1 MTGAGAEARL
11 ALTGSEYV
19 RQTARPLLA
28 GAAARVRAWLDD
40 GTDTSLARRMAGA
53 AFLIRVAS
61 AVLAYGSQVLFA
73 RWMGSSEFGIYVY
86 VWTWVLLIGGIVDI
100 GLASSAQRF
109 IPEYT
114 ERKQFALLRGFLVGA
129 RWLAFGVATAIGAAG
144 VLGVL
149 LLKPWLDHPVVLP
162 LLLACAALPMYGLM
176 HMQEGIARSYNWVN
190 LSNLPPY
197 VIRQVVLIALMGS
210 AYALGL
216 TTDAVSATI
225 MGVVSYWI
233 ICAGQFLVLNR
244 RLSRGIERGA
254 KSYDFKYWL
263 AISLPI
269 FLVETFYLLL
279 MYSDVLI
286 LKQYA
291 SPHDVAVYYAAA
303 KTLALVA
310 FVYYAVAQAA
320 AHKFTELHVNG
331 DRARLADYIA
341 HIVRLTFWP
350 SFGATVLVLAF
361 GVPLLWLFGRDFV
374 EGYHLMFILAVGLL
388 ARAAVGPVERLLIML
403 GQHYACAVI
412 YAAAFAINVVLCV
425 LLIPRLGTAGA
436 AVSISTALIVESIL
450 LFVVT
455 KRRLGYHVFVF
466 GRPRTPRA
474 DA

>member
-1 MTGAGAEARL
+1 L
-11 ALTGSEYV
+11 ALTGSEDA

-28 GAAARVRAWLDD
+28 HARARVRAWRAD
-40 GTDTSLARRMAGA
+40 TSDTSLAHRMAGA

-73 RWMGSSEFGIYVY
+73 RWMGSSEFGVFVY
-86 VWTWVLLIGGIVDI
+86 VWTWVLLIGGIVDF

-109 IPEYT
+109 IPEYI
-114 ERKQFALLRGFLVGA
+114 ERKQFDHLRGFLVGA
-129 RWLAFGVATAIGAAG
+129 RWLAFAAASATGALG
-144 VLGVL
+144 VLGVFL
-149 LLKPWLDHPVVLP
+149 FEPWLDHPVVVP
-162 LLLACAALPMYGLM
+162 LLLACGALPAYALT

-225 MGVVSYWI
+225 MGIVSYWI
-233 ICAGQFLVLNR
+233 ICVGQSLVLSR
-244 RLSRGIERGA
+244 RLARTVVHGPKA
-254 KSYDFKYWL
+254 YDFKYWL

-269 FLVETFYLLL
+269 FLIETFYLLL

-331 DRARLADYIA
+331 DRERLADYIA

-350 SFGATVLVLAF
+350 SFAATVLVLAF
-361 GVPLLWLFGRDFV
+361 GIPLLWLFGRTFV
-374 EGYHLMFILAVGLL
+374 EGYYLMFILAVGLL
-388 ARAAVGPVERLLIML
+388 ARASVGPVERLLIML
-403 GQHYACAVI
+403 DQHYACAMI
-412 YAAAFAINVVLCV
+412 YAAAFAINVILCV
-425 LLIPRLGTAGA
+425 LLIPRLGPAGA
-436 AVSISTALIVESIL
+436 AASLSTALVIESIL

-466 GRPRTPRA
+466 GRQRPRA
-474 DA
+474 DG

>member
-1 MTGAGAEARL
+1 VEVGFL
-11 ALTGSEYV
+11 ALTGSEDV
-19 RQTARPLLA
+19 RQLARVPLA
-28 GAAARVRAWLDD
+28 DTVARVRAWLAD
-40 GTDTSLARRMAGA
+40 GSDTSLAHRMAGT

-61 AVLAYGSQVLFA
+61 AVLAYASQVLFA

-86 VWTWVLLIGGIVDI
+86 VWTWVVLIGGIVDV

-114 ERKQFALLRGFLVGA
+114 ERGQFDLLRGFLVGA
-129 RWLAFGVATAIGAAG
+129 RWLSFGVATAIGAIG
-144 VLGVL
+144 VIAVIL
-149 LLKPWLDHPVVLP
+149 LEPWLDHPVVVP
-162 LLLACAALPMYGLM
+162 MLLACAALPIYGLT

-197 VIRQVVLIALMGS
+197 VVRQIVLIALMGS
-210 AYALGL
+210 AYVLGL

-244 RLSRGIERGA
+244 RLSHKVDRGPKA
-254 KSYDFKYWL
+254 YNFKYWL

-269 FLVETFYLLL
+269 LLVEAFYLLL
-279 MYSDVLI
+279 SYSDILI
-286 LKQYA
+286 LQQYA

-310 FVYYAVAQAA
+310 FVYYAVAQTA

-331 DRARLADYIA
+331 DRERLADYIA

-350 SFGATVLVLAF
+350 SFGATVLVLTF
-361 GVPLLWLFGRDFV
+361 GIPLLWLFGREFV

-388 ARAAVGPVERLLIML
+388 ARAAVGPAERLLTML
-403 GQHYACAVI
+403 DQQYACALI
-412 YAAAFAINVVLCV
+412 YAAAFFINAALCV
-425 LLIPRLGTAGA
+425 LLIPHFGPAGA
-436 AVSISTALIVESIL
+436 AASLSTALVAEAIL
-450 LFVVT
+450 LFAVT
-455 KRRLGYHVFVF
+455 KRRLGHHVFIF

-474 DA
+474 GA

>member
-1 MTGAGAEARL
+1 M
-11 ALTGSEYV
+11 ALIGSENVEQTV
-19 RQTARPLLA
+19 RSPLA
-28 GAAARVRAWLDD
+28 EVSARVRTWLGD
-40 GTDTSLARRMAGA
+40 GSDTSLARRMAGT

-61 AVLAYGSQVLFA
+61 AVLAYGSQILFA

-100 GLASSAQRF
+100 GLASAAQRF

-114 ERKQFALLRGFLVGA
+114 ERGQFDLLRGFLVGA
-129 RWLAFGVATAIGAAG
+129 RWLAFGVATAIGVLG
-144 VLGVL
+144 VLGVYL
-149 LLKPWLDHPVVLP
+149 LEPWLDHPVVVP
-162 LLLACAALPMYGLM
+162 LLLACVALPSYGLT

-197 VIRQVVLIALMGS
+197 VIRQIVLIALMGT

-225 MGVVSYWI
+225 MGVVSYWV

-244 RLSRGIERGA
+244 RLVHQVERGP
-254 KSYDFKYWL
+254 KTFDFKYWL

-269 FLVETFYLLL
+269 FMVESFYLLL
-279 MYSDVLI
+279 SYSDVLI
-286 LKQYA
+286 LKQYS
-291 SPHDVAVYYAAA
+291 SPHEVAVYYASA

-310 FVYYAVAQAA
+310 FVYYAVAQTA
-320 AHKFTELHVNG
+320 AHKFAELHVNG
-331 DRARLADYIA
+331 DRERLADYIA
-341 HIVRLTFWP
+341 QIVRLTFWP
-350 SFGATVLVLAF
+350 SFAATVLVLAF
-361 GVPLLWLFGRDFV
+361 GVPLLWLFGGEFV

-403 GQHYACAVI
+403 DQHYACAVV
-412 YAAAFAINVVLCV
+412 YGAAFAINVVLCV
-425 LLIPRLGTAGA
+425 LLIPHLGTAGA
-436 AVSISTALIVESIL
+436 AVSMSTALVVESIL

-455 KRRLGYHVFVF
+455 KRRLGYHVFIF